1 MGNHNLNTG
10 QTLPV
15 TALPSL
21 PSRYKLPRKRFSPV
35 THLGSRAPP
44 ALGIL
49 NVVQLH
55 RSNTLVGL
63 ATELISVNDLIGE
76 LWMLF

>member
-1 MGNHNLNTG
+1 L
-10 QTLPV
+10 
-15 TALPSL
+15 
-21 PSRYKLPRKRFSPV
+21 